1 VRRAA
6 PALGGGGSSPLSRV
20 RRAVVALLCGGVLSG
35 CLGSVPFRPR
45 AYDEAVRVDSVAV
58 DFRPDGSGVLD
69 LGLEVANPSS
79 DAASVS
85 SVDFELRVDGRR
97 VAAGVQQVAVALPS
111 DERLPLRVFFPLAS
125 EGATGGVEPVA
136 RRVRV
141 SGGVVL
147 RFGGTERRAPFDDAR
162 VLPLAY
168 VPPLNG
174 PEGN

>member
-1 VRRAA
+1 M
-6 PALGGGGSSPLSRV
+6 

-97 VAAGVQQVAVALPS
+97 MAAGVQQVAVALPS
-111 DERLPLRVFFPLAS
+111 DGRLPLRVFFPLAS
-125 EGATGGVEPVA
+125 ESATGGAEPVA

-147 RFGGTERRAPFDDAR
+147 RFGGTERRAPFDDTR

-174 PEGN
+174 PEGG